1 MAFRLPSGARLVR
14 FPSADGLSLEGRLTG
29 GASDRG
35 VVLCHP
41 HPLYGGSMLT
51 PVILTV
57 ERAFHEAGFTTLA
70 FNFRGVGGSEGM
82 HGEGRAE
89 VADVAGALAHLR
101 ASLDGSPRLAAVAGY
116 SFGSHVG
123 GRAAAAD
130 PGVGFYLGVAPV
142 LARYDY
148 GFLAG
153 LRGRIALIA
162 GARDE
167 YFDPTRLEALAA
179 SLPARPWLRVLETDH
194 FFADAL
200 DALGTACVEAIVW
213 TLGAGPS

>member
-1 MAFRLPSGARLVR
+1 VVAFRLPRDARLVR
-14 FPSADGLSLEGRLTG
+14 FPSADGLQLEGRLTG
-29 GASDRG
+29 GSRGRG

-57 ERAFHEAGFTTLA
+57 EAAFRAAGFTTLA
-70 FNFRGVGGSEGM
+70 FNFRGVGGSEGT
-82 HGEGRAE
+82 HGEGHTE
-89 VADVAGALAHLR
+89 IADVAGALAHLK
-101 ASLDGSPRLAAVAGY
+101 AALDAQPDQVAVAGY

-123 GRAAAAD
+123 GRAALAD
-130 PGVGFYLGVAPV
+130 PSVNFYLGVAPV

-153 LRGRIALIA
+153 LRGRVTLIA

-167 YFDPTRLEALAA
+167 FSDSVRLETLVAG
-179 SLPARPWLRVLETDH
+179 LPGRPWLRVLETDH
-194 FFADAL
+194 FFAESLEDLAAACDDAITW
-200 DALGTACVEAIVW
+200 ALG
-213 TLGAGPS
+213 